1 MCPWHDEIS
10 QNCIINMWYYSGGMF
25 KNARRL
31 YYMDICTCLNQ
42 AAVWCAGGGGTHSLY
57 LKGNY
62 TIFPH
67 EGAFTGLL
75 NHFLWMMTFYMCY
88 WTTSIWYQVCVN
100 EWMDLL
106 QTKRENNMKRSLFR
120 LFRQD
125 IIHDYYGWL
134 NCTSSF
140 FYCYWK
146 NSKIMMTWQQ
156 TCFVTCREKALWSRP
171 L

>member
-1 MCPWHDEIS
+1 MPGGTRVRAQATRFPPPPPTQEELFEFLFFVHVLLHQPLHLHLLHPQMCPWHDEIS

-75 NHFLWMMTFYMCY
+75 NHFYGWWHFTCVIEQLVSGIRCVWM
-88 WTTSIWYQVCVN
+88 N
-100 EWMDLL
+100 EWIYYKPNVKTTWRGVYL
-106 QTKRENNMKRSLFR
+106 
-120 LFRQD
+120 
-125 IIHDYYGWL
+125 DY
-134 NCTSSF
+134 F
-140 FYCYWK
+140 DR
-146 NSKIMMTWQQ
+146 I
-156 TCFVTCREKALWSRP
+156 
-171 L
+171 